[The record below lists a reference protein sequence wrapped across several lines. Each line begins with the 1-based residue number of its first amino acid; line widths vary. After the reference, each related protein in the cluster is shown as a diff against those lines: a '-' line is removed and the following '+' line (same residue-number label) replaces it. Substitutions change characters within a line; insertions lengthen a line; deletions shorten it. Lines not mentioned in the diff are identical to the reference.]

1 VRLVSLKTAVR
12 GLEVLW
18 PLGRTRQFDCGHAD
32 GRFRRSAAWLTTR
45 RMGEDAPYLSFAIPV
60 RAQLG
65 GQRAFQICV
74 ALKPSAENR
83 PSHIG
88 GENRGERRV
97 VSGLDRAAYVFFVDG

>member
-1 VRLVSLKTAVR
+1 MAAGSNPPVRLR
-12 GLEVLW
+12 PCRW
-18 PLGRTRQFDCGHAD
+18 PL
-32 GRFRRSAAWLTTR
+32 SALCSRWLTTR